1 VILDKFKLDGRVALV
16 TGGGRGIGREIARC
30 FIEAGART
38 IIAEVDSATGEATAK
53 EFGPLAHFLELDV
66 SKSASVDEAAVKVM
80 SEYGQIDILVNNAA
94 ICINSDA
101 ADTTDATWRRQM
113 DINLDGVF
121 YCCRAFGRHMI
132 SRGSG
137 SIVNISSTAAVIDI
151 RPQHHIA
158 YSAAKAG
165 VAQLS
170 RVLASEWAR
179 HGVRVNA
186 VLPGYTKTAMPLGAG
201 KELISKWMEMIPM
214 GRWLEPA
221 EIAASVFFLA
231 SDAASGVT
239 GHLMVVDGGYTVW

>member
-38 IIAEVDSATGEATAK
+38 VIAEVDTATGAATAK
-53 EFGPLAHFLELDV
+53 ELGPLAHFVELDV
-66 SKSASVDEAAVKVM
+66 SRSASVDEAAAKVL
-80 SEYGQIDILVNNAA
+80 SDHGPIDILVNNAA

-101 ADTTDATWRRQM
+101 ADTSDATWRRQM

-121 YCCRAFGRHMI
+121 YCCRAFGRQMI
-132 SRGSG
+132 AKGSG

-170 RVLASEWAR
+170 RVLASEWAPR
-179 HGVRVNA
+179 GVRVNA

-201 KELISKWMEMIPM
+201 EELISKWMEMIPM

>member
-1 VILDKFKLDGRVALV
+1 MILDKFKLDGRVALV

-38 IIAEVDSATGEATAK
+38 VIAEVDTATGAATAK
-53 EFGPLAHFLELDV
+53 ELGPLAHFVELDV
-66 SKSASVDEAAVKVM
+66 SQSASVDVAAAKVL
-80 SEYGQIDILVNNAA
+80 SDHGPIDILVNNAA

-101 ADTTDATWRRQM
+101 ADTSDAIWRRQM

-121 YCCRAFGRHMI
+121 YCCRAFGRQMI
-132 SRGSG
+132 AKGSG

-201 KELISKWMEMIPM
+201 EELISKWMEMIPM